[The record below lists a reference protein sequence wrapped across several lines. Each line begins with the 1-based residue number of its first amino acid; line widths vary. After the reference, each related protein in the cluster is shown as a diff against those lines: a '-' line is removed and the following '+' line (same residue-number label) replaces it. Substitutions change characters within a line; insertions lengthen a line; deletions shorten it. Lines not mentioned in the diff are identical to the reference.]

1 MHSRT
6 SLYRFVRKHVVR
18 HAQSGRQNL
27 AIQSSL
33 LLDPPAGLVQRALGR
48 AAHVL
53 CAQCFGRDDRARLDE
68 PSRCLMQELAAQ
80 VADALVQLRYLLAQ
94 PLIAN
99 GAALFPRL
107 LSLQISHTWHLV
119 AHESRIVDRLAVIER
134 GPVGQPE
141 VDAAMVL
148 TRAGAGAGVFR
159 NAQRDRGGFLRVIV
173 RSLGFAP
180 SPNRCWPRARIDIAS
195 WPLPMR
201 IVAPRVPF
209 CASFQPAG

>member
-1 MHSRT
+1 MQPRT
-6 SLYRFVRKHVVR
+6 SLSRFVREHVMR
-18 HAQSGRQNL
+18 HAQSDRQNL
-27 AIQSSL
+27 AIQPGL
-33 LLDPPAGLVQRALGR
+33 LLDHPPGLVLRAGAR
-48 AAHVL
+48 TAHVP
-53 CAQCFGRDDRARLDE
+53 CAKCFRGDERARLDE

-148 TRAGAGAGVFR
+148 TSPCAGACVLR
-159 NAQRDRGGFLRVIV
+159 NAQRDRGEPLAV
-173 RSLGFAP
+173 L
-180 SPNRCWPRARIDIAS
+180 AR
-195 WPLPMR
+195 
-201 IVAPRVPF
+201 
-209 CASFQPAG
+209 